1 MEYLQEKKFISDL
14 KYGDFV
20 KIFNTYFLVKN
31 MEIKKEIIKI
41 TLKNMNTGKIKVELF
56 TYDLLR
62 KLNVEKINLK
72 FIKQDD
78 NYYYFQNENKEEI
91 KYKITFI
98 GTDFLY
104 IIKKKNKE
112 FIKYVEP
119 VYINYCSNNIKK
131 GTKISLKTNTD
142 NAKIFYTLDG
152 SIPDKDSKLFKKDLI
167 IKKDCLLKAVAY
179 KNGYKNSYVA
189 EFPFY
194 LKNRKIRI
202 FLSPSRQKYNLGIK
216 GSGYTSEMQEMNK
229 LCDEIENIL
238 KKYDVILYRNS
249 YETFIEDWSKINHE
263 ECIDLH
269 LAIHSN
275 GSYGHWKK
283 GVENWIHDSY
293 SSTYSL
299 AKKIYD
305 EVYSIYPANNDPL
318 TNHGIKYANG
328 FLAEANPAYFTFG
341 MNLEVAYHDNLED
354 AKWLVSKR
362 KDIAKA
368 ICKALIDYYQLE
380 RK

>member
-104 IIKKKNKE
+104 ITKKKNKK

-119 VYINYCSNNIKK
+119 IYINYCSNNIKK
-131 GTKISLKTNTD
+131 GTKISLKTNT
-142 NAKIFYTLDG
+142 
-152 SIPDKDSKLFKKDLI
+152 KK
-167 IKKDCLLKAVAY
+167 C
-179 KNGYKNSYVA
+179 
-189 EFPFY
+189 
-194 LKNRKIRI
+194 
-202 FLSPSRQKYNLGIK
+202 
-216 GSGYTSEMQEMNK
+216 
-229 LCDEIENIL
+229 
-238 KKYDVILYRNS
+238 
-249 YETFIEDWSKINHE
+249 
-263 ECIDLH
+263 
-269 LAIHSN
+269 
-275 GSYGHWKK
+275 
-283 GVENWIHDSY
+283 
-293 SSTYSL
+293 
-299 AKKIYD
+299 
-305 EVYSIYPANNDPL
+305 
-318 TNHGIKYANG
+318 
-328 FLAEANPAYFTFG
+328 
-341 MNLEVAYHDNLED
+341 
-354 AKWLVSKR
+354 
-362 KDIAKA
+362 
-368 ICKALIDYYQLE
+368 
-380 RK
+380 